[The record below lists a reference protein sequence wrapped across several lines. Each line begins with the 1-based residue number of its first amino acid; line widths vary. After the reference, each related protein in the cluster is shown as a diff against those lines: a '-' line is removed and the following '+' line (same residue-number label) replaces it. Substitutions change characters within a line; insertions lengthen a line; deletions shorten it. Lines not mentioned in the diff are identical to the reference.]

1 MLKDV
6 ANFEKYTQSGKIG
19 DCLIKNFYNSCFTL
33 LETIQQKIQN
43 VFEVGSGEGISTQQL
58 HNFLGSEVVYEASEL
73 RENRI
78 PMIKKRNP
86 LVNVSQE
93 TIYSLSKESK
103 SIDLVICLE
112 VLEHLENPQKALKEL
127 SRVTKKYTLISTPR
141 EPWWSWLNVC
151 RGKYLTGFGNTPSHI
166 QRWSSRGL
174 AEEVDPWFE
183 LLAVRK
189 PLPWTMLLLKPK
201 VR

>member
-19 DCLIKNFYNSCFTL
+19 DYLIKNFYNSCFAL
-33 LETIQQKIQN
+33 LETIQENIKN

-58 HNFLGSEVVYEASEL
+58 HLFLGSEVVYEASEL

-78 PMIKKRNP
+78 AMIKKRNP
-86 LVNVSQE
+86 QVKVSQE

-103 SIDLVICLE
+103 SIDLLICLE

-127 SRVTKKYTLISTPR
+127 ARVAKKYVLISTPR
-141 EPWWSWLNVC
+141 EPLWSWLNIC
-151 RGKYLTGFGNTPSHI
+151 RGKYISGFGNTPSHI

-174 AEEVDPWFE
+174 VKEIAPFFE
-183 LLAVRK
+183 LLSIQK
-189 PLPWTMLLLKPK
+189 PLPWSVLLLKPK
-201 VR
+201 A

>member
-19 DCLIKNFYNSCFTL
+19 DCLIKNFYNSCFAL
-33 LETIQQKIQN
+33 LETIQKNIEN
-43 VFEVGSGEGISTQQL
+43 VFEVGSGEGISTQHL
-58 HNFLGSEVVYEASEL
+58 HLFLGSEVVYEASEF

-78 PMIKKRNP
+78 AMIKKRNP

-112 VLEHLENPQKALKEL
+112 VLEHLEDPQKALKEL
-127 SRVTKKYTLISTPR
+127 SRITKKYVLISTPR
-141 EPWWSWLNVC
+141 EPLWSWLNIC
-151 RGKYLTGFGNTPSHI
+151 RGKYVSGLGNTPSHI

-174 AEEVDPWFE
+174 VEEVDPWFE
-183 LLAVRK
+183 LSAMRK
-189 PLPWTMLLLKPK
+189 PLPWTILLLKPK
-201 VR
+201 V